1 MAAQQ
6 PVLITGAAGHVGGRL
21 FHHLVSANIQ
31 AVRPSFRHPLT
42 LPGWAAG
49 VTPAIGDLRDDHVRS
64 SALKGASTVVHLATR
79 GYSAVQQPTSESL
92 HEELLTTSALARDAA
107 QLNVRKFIF
116 VSSIHVFGDALV
128 DMVDDT
134 TIPLP
139 TNDYGRSRL
148 AIEDELTTI
157 GASTA
162 MQVVILRLTNTF
174 GVPTFARHALWD
186 LLVHD
191 LCRQA
196 ATTDRLVLSTNGT
209 GYRNMVSLSDAVDAI
224 AEVVTREVPAGTY
237 LLAGPT
243 TYLLREIAE
252 VVKTQTQQVLRK
264 SPTVEVNVMDT
275 SQHHR
280 FALQSNGLL
289 RQRIAIGGDIAPE
302 IAQLLH
308 YAQNEFGH

>member
-1 MAAQQ
+1 VAAQQ
-6 PVLITGAAGHVGGRL
+6 PILVTGAAGHVGGRL
-21 FHHLVSANIQ
+21 FHQLVTAGLQ
-31 AVRPSFRHPLT
+31 VVRPSFRHPLT

-49 VTPAIGDLRDDHVRS
+49 IMPVVGDLRDDHIRQ
-64 SALKGASTVVHLATR
+64 SALKGAATVVHLATR
-79 GYSAVQQPTSESL
+79 GYSAMQEPTSESL

-107 QLNVRKFIF
+107 QHNVHKFIF
-116 VSSIHVFGDALV
+116 VSSIHVFGDALAGTV
-128 DMVDDT
+128 NDT

-139 TNDYGRSRL
+139 TSEYGRSRL
-148 AIEDELTTI
+148 AIEEELISI

-162 MQVVILRLTNTF
+162 MQVVVLRLTNTF
-174 GVPTFARHALWD
+174 GVPTFARQALWD
-186 LLVHD
+186 LLIHD

-196 ATTDRLVLSTNGT
+196 VTTDRLVLSTNGT
-209 GYRNMVSLSDAVDAI
+209 GYRNMVSLSDAVNAI

-275 SQHHR
+275 TQHHR

-289 RQRIAIGGDIAPE
+289 QQRIAIGGDIAPE
-302 IAQLLH
+302 IAQLLR
-308 YAQNEFGH
+308 YAHDEFGH